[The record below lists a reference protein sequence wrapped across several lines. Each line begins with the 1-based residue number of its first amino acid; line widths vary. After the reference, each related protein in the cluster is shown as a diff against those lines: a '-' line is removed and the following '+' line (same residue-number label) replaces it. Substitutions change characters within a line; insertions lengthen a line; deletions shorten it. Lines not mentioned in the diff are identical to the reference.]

1 MGTPLYNHVSTN
13 YEPIRMLIG
22 RKPKLPAEC
31 KEVGT
36 DIRDI
41 KDLDPRQVEQ
51 IIDEVEDTNFK
62 ILMGIRDGIFNDANR
77 NIKAAQK

>member
-1 MGTPLYNHVSTN
+1 
-13 YEPIRMLIG
+13 MLIG

-36 DIRDI
+36 DIREM

-51 IIDEVEDTNFK
+51 IIDEVEDINFE
-62 ILMGIRDGIFNDANR
+62 ILMGIRDGIFDNANR